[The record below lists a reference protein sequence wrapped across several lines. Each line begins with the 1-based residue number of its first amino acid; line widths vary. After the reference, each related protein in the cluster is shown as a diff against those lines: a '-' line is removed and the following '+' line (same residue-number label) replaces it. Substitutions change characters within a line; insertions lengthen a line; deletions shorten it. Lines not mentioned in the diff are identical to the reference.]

1 MILEYTKKTKNKIRE
16 FNLLDL
22 LVNKRISS

>member
-1 MILEYTKKTKNKIRE
+1 MSG

-22 LVNKRISS
+22 LVDNHSSL